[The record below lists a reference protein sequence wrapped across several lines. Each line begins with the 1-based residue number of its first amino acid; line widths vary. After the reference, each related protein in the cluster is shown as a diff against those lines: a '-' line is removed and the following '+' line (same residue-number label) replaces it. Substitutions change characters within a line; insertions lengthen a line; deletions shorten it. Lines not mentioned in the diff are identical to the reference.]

1 MSRFV
6 LVPGSGGSPW
16 YWHRVV
22 PLLEAS
28 GHEAVPVDLPGD
40 DPTAGLEEYVRI
52 VLRAVGDQVDVVLV
66 ASSLGGFVVP
76 LVAEQTAVRAIVLV
90 NAMIPLQGET
100 AGEWWSNTGA
110 VDARETAAMSGG
122 YRSEFDPMTYFLH
135 DVPQEVIADGES
147 RQREES
153 QAVFASICDFM
164 SWPRVPI
171 RVVAGRED
179 RFFPC
184 AFQRRV
190 AMERLRLEVDEL
202 PGGHLIALARPAEL
216 ASYLVSI

>member
-6 LVPGSGGSPW
+6 LVPGSSGSAW

-22 PLLEAS
+22 PLIEAS
-28 GHEAVPVDLPGD
+28 GHEVVPVDLPGD
-40 DPTAGLEEYVRI
+40 DPTAGLEEYVGI
-52 VLRAVGDQVDVVLV
+52 VVHAIGDHADVVLV

-76 LVAEQTAVRAIVLV
+76 LVAEQTPVRAIVMV

-100 AGEWWSNTGA
+100 AGEWWDNTEA
-110 VDARETAAMSGG
+110 VDARQAAATSGG
-122 YRSEFDPMTYFLH
+122 YRVEFDATTYFLH
-135 DVPQEVIADGES
+135 DVPPEVIADGGS
-147 RQREES
+147 SQREES
-153 QAVFASICDFM
+153 EAVFASICDFL

-184 AFQRRV
+184 AFQRRI
-190 AMERLRLEVDEL
+190 AMERLGIELDEL
-202 PGGHLIALARPAEL
+202 PGGHLIALAQPAEL
-216 ASYLVSI
+216 ASYLTSI

>member
-6 LVPGSGGSPW
+6 LVPGSGGSSW

-40 DPTAGLEEYVRI
+40 DPKAGLEEYVRV
-52 VLRAVGDQVDVVLV
+52 VLRTIEDQGEVVLV
-66 ASSLGGFVVP
+66 ASSLGAFVVP
-76 LVAEQTAVRAIVLV
+76 LVAERTAVRAIVLV
-90 NAMIPLQGET
+90 NGMIPLQGET
-100 AGEWWSNTGA
+100 AGEWWDNTGA
-110 VDARETAAMSGG
+110 VDARETAATSGD
-122 YRSEFDPMTYFLH
+122 YRSEFDPTTYFLH
-135 DVPQEVIADGES
+135 DVPEEVIADGAS
-147 RQREES
+147 HQREES
-153 QAVFASICDFM
+153 EAVFASICDFM

-171 RVVAGRED
+171 SVVAGRDD

-190 AMERLRLEVDEL
+190 ALERLGIEVDEL
-202 PGGHLIALARPAEL
+202 PGGHLIALSQPDEL
-216 ASYLVSI
+216 AGYLISI